1 MVPCA
6 CPGFGVALSGAGGGR
21 GGAEFDAAGL
31 VGAGGETAQGGG
43 RGLVSVLPIL
53 VFLRCQNLQIFRA
66 VVFVAGLAEKK
77 QLLVVFPF
85 GHVGFVR
92 CPACLDR
99 LELAVK
105 NSS

>member
-1 MVPCA
+1 MVPSA
-6 CPGFGVALSGAGGGR
+6 CPGFGVTLSGAGGG
-21 GGAEFDAAGL
+21 GAEFDVAGL

-53 VFLRCQNLQIFRA
+53 VFLRCQDLQIFRA

-92 CPACLDR
+92 RPARLDR

-105 NSS
+105 NSP